1 MEKINNTAVSSM
13 VLSPVATNPLISST
27 LNPAITAAI
36 TGRSINATGGES
48 FSLISTN
55 INTNISANPIIA
67 KRIRVHPPHS
77 FVILLDPEW
86 KRSGK
91 TASIFPDSWHFI
103 NLYSWQF
110 WFYFHLS
117 FSEQGSE
124 RFSSVLRCCMV

>member
-55 INTNISANPIIA
+55 INTNISTNPIIA

-77 FVILLDPEW
+77 FVMPADPE
-86 KRSGK
+86 
-91 TASIFPDSWHFI
+91 
-103 NLYSWQF
+103 
-110 WFYFHLS
+110 
-117 FSEQGSE
+117 
-124 RFSSVLRCCMV
+124 